1 MVYELVGSPAVSVAD
16 VAGHLGCEVRDVS
29 LGEYRQ
35 RLLAID
41 GMPAFRQSLMLSIA
55 SVIRHGFLA
64 GTGDDLPR
72 LLDGDPMDPL
82 SAAVKAVVGHR
93 SGPEIEEN

>member
-1 MVYELVGSPAVSVAD
+1 MGSRAVSTAD
-16 VAGHLGCEVRDVS
+16 VTGHLSCEVRDIS

-35 RLLAID
+35 LLAEG

-64 GTGDDLPR
+64 RTGDDLPY
-72 LLDGDPMDPL
+72 LLGRELTDPL
-82 SAAVKAVVGHR
+82 VVAAKALAARRAVV
-93 SGPEIEEN
+93 P